1 MAETNEVASL
11 RILASAIAGRA
22 VDVALAD
29 PGRRTW
35 SDGSTIFLEPAVNR
49 AERVRLLGVQASL
62 IAAGSLDREML
73 DALGRGK
80 GLARRYLAIEGHRA
94 LAVNEPALPPDVA
107 RLIEQRAGRRPAV
120 SPRLSGARTR
130 ATLDRARLGTGRHPP
145 PSGPV

>member
-22 VDVALAD
+22 IDVALAD

-49 AERVRLLGVQASL
+49 AEQVRLLGVQASL
-62 IAAGSLDREML
+62 LAAGSLDREML
-73 DALGRGK
+73 DALGRGR

-94 LAVNEPALPPDVA
+94 LAVTNLALPPDVA
-107 RLIEQRAGRRPAV
+107 RLIERGRDEGLR
-120 SPRLSGARTR
+120 SSHDSLCARTR
-130 ATLDRARLGTGRHPP
+130 AALDRT
-145 PSGPV
+145 